1 MDVVLLDIG
10 SDAGFA
16 KGLAYVSLRFDLK
29 ISDKQILL
37 FQPCQEA
44 GKCASDCIQ
53 SGLPVQSNCC
63 R

>member
-29 ISDKQILL
+29 ISDHQIC
-37 FQPCQEA
+37 FVSAVPRSW
-44 GKCASDCIQ
+44 KMCI
-53 SGLPVQSNCC
+53 
-63 R
+63 